1 MSIASQPIIEL
12 SQPLNHEQSKIE
24 PKKTKKSKKIL
35 VKKGQWSSQEDKLL
49 EQWVKTNG
57 PKNWEACGRFIQ
69 GRKGKQCREHWNNC
83 LNPELKKGNW
93 GPEEDF
99 LIMFFY
105 EKCKGSWKK
114 IIPLFDGRIENSIKN
129 RFYSQLRKHA
139 TKNMEAKER
148 KRMIAKIKLNELKK
162 YLNEALTE
170 TRNVLLKKTQMTPEQ
185 FELFLQKNEQKIKES
200 ISSNDSDLES
210 NESNEAEANLS
221 TNLGGTFGE
230 EDSVKNSFIHKRKRT
245 EDDSNSKDT
254 GINKSLEWEN
264 LEIFPKEKENS
275 EDLFEIKEI
284 ELDEDKSDNFYNFTS
299 SKDNGINKSL
309 EEENLE
315 FFPKEKENS
324 EGLFEIKEIELDE
337 DKSDNFYNFT
347 SSKDNGMI
355 CNEMPLNDLENNIN
369 IDELSFDNFELS
381 KNNYLKNI
389 YEEYDSKNKF
399 EIDNFVNIFEKKNFE
414 DAFNINFIKEE

>member
-24 PKKTKKSKKIL
+24 PKKTKKPKKSKKIS

-139 TKNMEAKER
+139 TKNMEAKDR

-170 TRNVLLKKTQMTPEQ
+170 TRNVLLKKTQMTQEQ
-185 FELFLQKNEQKIKES
+185 FELFLQKNEQKIKEN

-299 SKDNGINKSL
+299 SKDNG
-309 EEENLE
+309 
-315 FFPKEKENS
+315 
-324 EGLFEIKEIELDE
+324 
-337 DKSDNFYNFT
+337 
-347 SSKDNGMI
+347 MI

-389 YEEYDSKNKF
+389 FEEYDSKNKF

>member
-1 MSIASQPIIEL
+1 MSIASQQIIEL

-24 PKKTKKSKKIL
+24 PKKTKKSKKSKKIL

-139 TKNMEAKER
+139 TKNMEAKDR

-170 TRNVLLKKTQMTPEQ
+170 TRNVLLKKTQMTQEQ
-185 FELFLQKNEQKIKES
+185 FELFLQKNEQKIKEN

-299 SKDNGINKSL
+299 SKDNG
-309 EEENLE
+309 
-315 FFPKEKENS
+315 
-324 EGLFEIKEIELDE
+324 
-337 DKSDNFYNFT
+337 
-347 SSKDNGMI
+347 MI

-389 YEEYDSKNKF
+389 FEEYDSKNKF

-414 DAFNINFIKEE
+414 DAFNINFLKE

>member
-24 PKKTKKSKKIL
+24 PKKTKKSKKSKKIS

-105 EKCKGSWKK
+105 EKCKGGWKK

-139 TKNMEAKER
+139 TKNMEAKDR

-170 TRNVLLKKTQMTPEQ
+170 TRNVLLKKTQMTQEQ
-185 FELFLQKNEQKIKES
+185 FELFLQKNEQKIKEN

-299 SKDNGINKSL
+299 SKDNG
-309 EEENLE
+309 
-315 FFPKEKENS
+315 
-324 EGLFEIKEIELDE
+324 
-337 DKSDNFYNFT
+337 
-347 SSKDNGMI
+347 MI
-355 CNEMPLNDLENNIN
+355 CNEMPLNDIENNIN

-389 YEEYDSKNKF
+389 FEEYDSKNKY

>member
-1 MSIASQPIIEL
+1 MSIAYQPIIEL
-12 SQPLNHEQSKIE
+12 SLSSNNELIKIE
-24 PKKTKKSKKIL
+24 PKKTKKSKRSKKIP
-35 VKKGQWSSQEDKLL
+35 VKKGQWSAQEDKLL

-105 EKCKGSWKK
+105 EKCNGSWKK

-139 TKNMEAKER
+139 TKNMEAKDR
-148 KRMIAKIKLNELKK
+148 KKLIAKIKLNELKN

-170 TRNVLLKKTQMTPEQ
+170 TRNVLLKKTKMTQEQ
-185 FELFLQKNEQKIKES
+185 FDLFLKKNEQKLKDS
-200 ISSNDSDLES
+200 ISSMDTDSDNS
-210 NESNEAEANLS
+210 ESNEAEANLS
-221 TNLGGTFGE
+221 TNLGGSICEE
-230 EDSVKNSFIHKRKRT
+230 EDSDKKILSHKRKRS
-245 EDDSNSKDT
+245 EDDSDKN
-254 GINKSLEWEN
+254 INADCKS
-264 LEIFPKEKENS
+264 F
-275 EDLFEIKEI
+275 
-284 ELDEDKSDNFYNFTS
+284 
-299 SKDNGINKSL
+299 
-309 EEENLE
+309 EEEKLE
-315 FFPKEKENS
+315 FLRHDQENS

-337 DKSDNFYNFT
+337 DKSDNFYNYT

-355 CNEMPLNDLENNIN
+355 CNNEMPLNDIENDIN

-389 YEEYDSKNKF
+389 FEEYDSKNKL
-399 EIDNFVNIFEKKNFE
+399 ENDNFVNILEKKNFE
-414 DAFNINFIKEE
+414 VAFNTNFLKEE

>member
-24 PKKTKKSKKIL
+24 PKKTKKSKKSKKIS

-139 TKNMEAKER
+139 TKNMEAKDR

-210 NESNEAEANLS
+210 NEFNEAEANLS

-230 EDSVKNSFIHKRKRT
+230 EDSAKSSFIHKRKRT
-245 EDDSNSKDT
+245 EDDTN
-254 GINKSLEWEN
+254 
-264 LEIFPKEKENS
+264 
-275 EDLFEIKEI
+275 
-284 ELDEDKSDNFYNFTS
+284 

-315 FFPKEKENS
+315 FFHKKKENS

-355 CNEMPLNDLENNIN
+355 CNEMPLNDIENNIN

-389 YEEYDSKNKF
+389 FEEYDSKNKF

>member
-24 PKKTKKSKKIL
+24 PKKTKKSKRSKKIP
-35 VKKGQWSSQEDKLL
+35 VKKGQWSAQEDKLL

-139 TKNMEAKER
+139 TKNMEAKDR

-170 TRNVLLKKTQMTPEQ
+170 TRNVLLKKTQMTQEQ
-185 FELFLQKNEQKIKES
+185 FELFLQKNEQKIKEN

-299 SKDNGINKSL
+299 SKDNG
-309 EEENLE
+309 
-315 FFPKEKENS
+315 
-324 EGLFEIKEIELDE
+324 
-337 DKSDNFYNFT
+337 
-347 SSKDNGMI
+347 MI
-355 CNEMPLNDLENNIN
+355 CNEMPLNGIENNIN

-389 YEEYDSKNKF
+389 FEEYDSKNKF

-414 DAFNINFIKEE
+414 DAFNINFLKE

>member
-12 SQPLNHEQSKIE
+12 SLSPSNELIKIE
-24 PKKTKKSKKIL
+24 PKKTKKSKRSKKIP
-35 VKKGQWSSQEDKLL
+35 VKKGQWSAQEDKLL

-105 EKCKGSWKK
+105 EKCNGSWKK

-139 TKNMEAKER
+139 TKNMEAKDR
-148 KRMIAKIKLNELKK
+148 KKLIAKIKLNELKN

-170 TRNVLLKKTQMTPEQ
+170 TRNVLLKKTKMTQEQ
-185 FELFLQKNEQKIKES
+185 FDLFLKKNEQKLKES
-200 ISSNDSDLES
+200 ISSMDSDS
-210 NESNEAEANLS
+210 DNSESNEAEANLS
-221 TNLGGTFGE
+221 TNLGGSICEE
-230 EDSVKNSFIHKRKRT
+230 EDSDKKILSHKRKRS
-245 EDDSNSKDT
+245 EDDSNKNT
-254 GINKSLEWEN
+254 NAACKS
-264 LEIFPKEKENS
+264 F
-275 EDLFEIKEI
+275 
-284 ELDEDKSDNFYNFTS
+284 
-299 SKDNGINKSL
+299 
-309 EEENLE
+309 EEEKLE
-315 FFPKEKENS
+315 FLRHEQENS

-337 DKSDNFYNFT
+337 DKSDNFYNYT
-347 SSKDNGMI
+347 SSKDNGI
-355 CNEMPLNDLENNIN
+355 INNEMPLNDIENDIN

-389 YEEYDSKNKF
+389 FEEYDSKNKL
-399 EIDNFVNIFEKKNFE
+399 ENDNFVNILEKKNFE
-414 DAFNINFIKEE
+414 VAFNTNFLKEE

>member
-24 PKKTKKSKKIL
+24 PKKTKKSKKSKKIL

-139 TKNMEAKER
+139 TKNMEAKDR

-170 TRNVLLKKTQMTPEQ
+170 TRNVLLKKTQMTQEQ
-185 FELFLQKNEQKIKES
+185 FELFLQKNEQKIKEN

-210 NESNEAEANLS
+210 NEFNEAEANLS

-230 EDSVKNSFIHKRKRT
+230 EDSAKSSFIHKRKRT
-245 EDDSNSKDT
+245 EDDTN
-254 GINKSLEWEN
+254 
-264 LEIFPKEKENS
+264 
-275 EDLFEIKEI
+275 
-284 ELDEDKSDNFYNFTS
+284 

-315 FFPKEKENS
+315 FFHKKKENS

-355 CNEMPLNDLENNIN
+355 CNEMPLNDIENNIN

-389 YEEYDSKNKF
+389 FEEYDSKNKF

-414 DAFNINFIKEE
+414 DAFNINFLKE

>member
-12 SQPLNHEQSKIE
+12 SLSPNNELIKIE
-24 PKKTKKSKKIL
+24 PKKTKKSKRSKKIP
-35 VKKGQWSSQEDKLL
+35 VKKGQWSAQEDKLL

-105 EKCKGSWKK
+105 EKCNGSWKK

-139 TKNMEAKER
+139 TKNMEAKDR
-148 KRMIAKIKLNELKK
+148 KKLIAKIKLNELKN

-170 TRNVLLKKTQMTPEQ
+170 TRNVLLKKTKMTQEQ
-185 FELFLQKNEQKIKES
+185 FDLFLKKNEQKLKDS
-200 ISSNDSDLES
+200 ISSMDSDS
-210 NESNEAEANLS
+210 DNSESNEAEANLS
-221 TNLGGTFGE
+221 TNLGGSICGE
-230 EDSVKNSFIHKRKRT
+230 EDSDKKILCQKRKRS
-245 EDDSNSKDT
+245 EDDSDKNT
-254 GINKSLEWEN
+254 NAACKS
-264 LEIFPKEKENS
+264 F
-275 EDLFEIKEI
+275 
-284 ELDEDKSDNFYNFTS
+284 
-299 SKDNGINKSL
+299 
-309 EEENLE
+309 EEEKLE
-315 FFPKEKENS
+315 FLRHEQENS

-337 DKSDNFYNFT
+337 DKSDNFYNYT
-347 SSKDNGMI
+347 SSKDNGI
-355 CNEMPLNDLENNIN
+355 INNEMPLNDIENDIN

-389 YEEYDSKNKF
+389 FEEYNSKSKLEN
-399 EIDNFVNIFEKKNFE
+399 DNFVNILEKKNFE
-414 DAFNINFIKEE
+414 VAFNTNFLKEE

>member
-24 PKKTKKSKKIL
+24 PKKTKKSKKSKKIS

-139 TKNMEAKER
+139 TKNMEAKDR

-170 TRNVLLKKTQMTPEQ
+170 TRNVLLKKTQMTQEQ
-185 FELFLQKNEQKIKES
+185 FELFLQKNEQKIKEN

-284 ELDEDKSDNFYNFTS
+284 ELDEDKSDNFYNYTS
-299 SKDNGINKSL
+299 SKDNGIIN
-309 EEENLE
+309 
-315 FFPKEKENS
+315 
-324 EGLFEIKEIELDE
+324 
-337 DKSDNFYNFT
+337 
-347 SSKDNGMI
+347 
-355 CNEMPLNDLENNIN
+355 NEMPLNDIENDIN

-414 DAFNINFIKEE
+414 DALNINFLKE

>member
-1 MSIASQPIIEL
+1 MSIASQPFIEL
-12 SQPLNHEQSKIE
+12 SQPLNNEQSKIE
-24 PKKTKKSKKIL
+24 QKKTKKSKKSKKIS

-129 RFYSQLRKHA
+129 RFYSELRKHA
-139 TKNMEAKER
+139 TKNMEAKDR

-210 NESNEAEANLS
+210 NEFNEAEANLS

-230 EDSVKNSFIHKRKRT
+230 EDSAKSSFIHKRKRT
-245 EDDSNSKDT
+245 EDDTN
-254 GINKSLEWEN
+254 
-264 LEIFPKEKENS
+264 
-275 EDLFEIKEI
+275 
-284 ELDEDKSDNFYNFTS
+284 

-315 FFPKEKENS
+315 FFHKKKENS

-355 CNEMPLNDLENNIN
+355 CNEMPLNDIDNNIN

-389 YEEYDSKNKF
+389 FEEYDSKKKF

-414 DAFNINFIKEE
+414 DAFNINFLKE

>member
-1 MSIASQPIIEL
+1 MSIASQPFIEL
-12 SQPLNHEQSKIE
+12 SHSLNNEQSKIE
-24 PKKTKKSKKIL
+24 QKKTKKSKKSKKIS

-139 TKNMEAKER
+139 TKNMEAKDR
-148 KRMIAKIKLNELKK
+148 KRMIAKIKLNELKN

-200 ISSNDSDLES
+200 ISSTDSDLES
-210 NESNEAEANLS
+210 NEFNEAEANLS

-230 EDSVKNSFIHKRKRT
+230 EDSAKSSFIHKRKRT
-245 EDDSNSKDT
+245 EDDTNSR
-254 GINKSLEWEN
+254 
-264 LEIFPKEKENS
+264 
-275 EDLFEIKEI
+275 
-284 ELDEDKSDNFYNFTS
+284 
-299 SKDNGINKSL
+299 DNGINKSL

-315 FFPKEKENS
+315 IFPKEKENS

-355 CNEMPLNDLENNIN
+355 CNEMPLNDIENNIN

-389 YEEYDSKNKF
+389 FEEYDSKNKF

-414 DAFNINFIKEE
+414 DAFNINFLKE

>member
-24 PKKTKKSKKIL
+24 PKKTKKSKKSKKIS

-139 TKNMEAKER
+139 TKNMEAKDR

-170 TRNVLLKKTQMTPEQ
+170 TRNVLLKKTQMTQEQ
-185 FELFLQKNEQKIKES
+185 FELFLQKNEQKIKEN

-230 EDSVKNSFIHKRKRT
+230 EDSVKNCFIHKRKRT

-299 SKDNGINKSL
+299 SKDNG
-309 EEENLE
+309 
-315 FFPKEKENS
+315 
-324 EGLFEIKEIELDE
+324 
-337 DKSDNFYNFT
+337 
-347 SSKDNGMI
+347 MI

-389 YEEYDSKNKF
+389 FEEYDSKNKF

>member
-12 SQPLNHEQSKIE
+12 SQPLNNEQSKIE
-24 PKKTKKSKKIL
+24 PKKTKKSKKTKKIS

-129 RFYSQLRKHA
+129 RFYSELRKHA
-139 TKNMEAKER
+139 TKNMEAKDR

-210 NESNEAEANLS
+210 NEFNEAEANLS

-230 EDSVKNSFIHKRKRT
+230 EDSAKSSFIHKRKRT
-245 EDDSNSKDT
+245 EDDTN
-254 GINKSLEWEN
+254 
-264 LEIFPKEKENS
+264 
-275 EDLFEIKEI
+275 
-284 ELDEDKSDNFYNFTS
+284 

-355 CNEMPLNDLENNIN
+355 CNEMPLNDIENNIN

-389 YEEYDSKNKF
+389 FEEYDSKNKF

-414 DAFNINFIKEE
+414 DAFNINFLKE

>member
-24 PKKTKKSKKIL
+24 PKKTKKSKKSKKIL

-114 IIPLFDGRIENSIKN
+114 IIPLFDGRIENSLKN

-139 TKNMEAKER
+139 TKNMEAKDR

-210 NESNEAEANLS
+210 NEFNEAEANLS

-230 EDSVKNSFIHKRKRT
+230 EDSAKSSFIHKRKRT
-245 EDDSNSKDT
+245 EDDTN
-254 GINKSLEWEN
+254 
-264 LEIFPKEKENS
+264 
-275 EDLFEIKEI
+275 
-284 ELDEDKSDNFYNFTS
+284 

-315 FFPKEKENS
+315 FFHKKKENS

-347 SSKDNGMI
+347 SSKDNCMI
-355 CNEMPLNDLENNIN
+355 CNEMPLNDIENNIN

-389 YEEYDSKNKF
+389 LEEYDSKNKF

-414 DAFNINFIKEE
+414 DAFNINFLKE

>member
-24 PKKTKKSKKIL
+24 PKKTKKSKKSKKIS

-139 TKNMEAKER
+139 TKNMEAKDR

-170 TRNVLLKKTQMTPEQ
+170 TRNVLLKKTQMTQEQ
-185 FELFLQKNEQKIKES
+185 FELFLQKNEQKIKEN

-264 LEIFPKEKENS
+264 LEIFPEEKENS
-275 EDLFEIKEI
+275 ED
-284 ELDEDKSDNFYNFTS
+284 
-299 SKDNGINKSL
+299 
-309 EEENLE
+309 
-315 FFPKEKENS
+315 
-324 EGLFEIKEIELDE
+324 LFEIKEIELDE

-389 YEEYDSKNKF
+389 FEEYDSKNKF

>member
-1 MSIASQPIIEL
+1 MSIASQPFIEL
-12 SQPLNHEQSKIE
+12 SQPLNNEQSKIE
-24 PKKTKKSKKIL
+24 QKKTKKSKKSKKIS

-129 RFYSQLRKHA
+129 RFYSELRKHA
-139 TKNMEAKER
+139 TKNMEAKDR

-210 NESNEAEANLS
+210 NEFNEAEANLS

-230 EDSVKNSFIHKRKRT
+230 EDSAKSSFIHKRKRT
-245 EDDSNSKDT
+245 EDDTN
-254 GINKSLEWEN
+254 
-264 LEIFPKEKENS
+264 
-275 EDLFEIKEI
+275 
-284 ELDEDKSDNFYNFTS
+284 

-315 FFPKEKENS
+315 FFHKKKENS

-355 CNEMPLNDLENNIN
+355 CNEIPLNDIENNIN

-389 YEEYDSKNKF
+389 FEEYDSKNKF

-414 DAFNINFIKEE
+414 DAFNINFLKE

>member
-1 MSIASQPIIEL
+1 MSITSQPIIEL

-24 PKKTKKSKKIL
+24 PKKTKKSKKSKKIL

-139 TKNMEAKER
+139 TKNMEAKDR

-170 TRNVLLKKTQMTPEQ
+170 TRNVLLKKTQMTQEQ
-185 FELFLQKNEQKIKES
+185 FELFLQKNEQKIKEN

-275 EDLFEIKEI
+275 EDLV
-284 ELDEDKSDNFYNFTS
+284 
-299 SKDNGINKSL
+299 
-309 EEENLE
+309 
-315 FFPKEKENS
+315 
-324 EGLFEIKEIELDE
+324 EIKEIELDE

-389 YEEYDSKNKF
+389 FEEYDSKNKF

>member
-24 PKKTKKSKKIL
+24 PKKTKKSKKSKKIL

-139 TKNMEAKER
+139 TKNMEAKDR

-185 FELFLQKNEQKIKES
+185 FELFLQKNEQKIKEN

-210 NESNEAEANLS
+210 NEFNEAEANLS

-230 EDSVKNSFIHKRKRT
+230 EDSAKSSFIHKRKRT
-245 EDDSNSKDT
+245 EDDTN
-254 GINKSLEWEN
+254 
-264 LEIFPKEKENS
+264 
-275 EDLFEIKEI
+275 
-284 ELDEDKSDNFYNFTS
+284 

-315 FFPKEKENS
+315 FFHKKKENS

-355 CNEMPLNDLENNIN
+355 CNEMPLNDIENNIN

-389 YEEYDSKNKF
+389 FEEYDSKNKF

-414 DAFNINFIKEE
+414 DAFNINFLKE

>member
-24 PKKTKKSKKIL
+24 PKKTKKSKKSKKIS

-139 TKNMEAKER
+139 TKNMEAKDR

-230 EDSVKNSFIHKRKRT
+230 EDSAKNSFIHKRKRT
-245 EDDSNSKDT
+245 EDDTN
-254 GINKSLEWEN
+254 
-264 LEIFPKEKENS
+264 
-275 EDLFEIKEI
+275 
-284 ELDEDKSDNFYNFTS
+284 

-315 FFPKEKENS
+315 IFPKEKENS

-355 CNEMPLNDLENNIN
+355 CNEMPLNDIENNIN

-389 YEEYDSKNKF
+389 FEEYDSKNKF

-414 DAFNINFIKEE
+414 DAFNINFLKE

>member
-24 PKKTKKSKKIL
+24 PKKTKKSKKSKKIS

-139 TKNMEAKER
+139 TKNMEAKDR

-170 TRNVLLKKTQMTPEQ
+170 TRNVLLKKTQMTQEQ
-185 FELFLQKNEQKIKES
+185 FELFLQKNEQKIKEN

-264 LEIFPKEKENS
+264 SEIFPKEKENS
-275 EDLFEIKEI
+275 ED
-284 ELDEDKSDNFYNFTS
+284 
-299 SKDNGINKSL
+299 
-309 EEENLE
+309 
-315 FFPKEKENS
+315 
-324 EGLFEIKEIELDE
+324 LFEIKEIELDE

-389 YEEYDSKNKF
+389 FEEYDSKNKF

>member
-12 SQPLNHEQSKIE
+12 SLSPSNELIKIE
-24 PKKTKKSKKIL
+24 PKKTKKSKRSKKIP
-35 VKKGQWSSQEDKLL
+35 VKKGQWSAQEDKLL

-105 EKCKGSWKK
+105 EKCNGSWKK

-129 RFYSQLRKHA
+129 RFYSQLRKYA
-139 TKNMEAKER
+139 TKNMEAKDR
-148 KRMIAKIKLNELKK
+148 KKLIAKIKLNELKN

-170 TRNVLLKKTQMTPEQ
+170 TRNVLLKKTKMTQEQ
-185 FELFLQKNEQKIKES
+185 FDLFLKKNEQKLKDS
-200 ISSNDSDLES
+200 ISSMDSDS
-210 NESNEAEANLS
+210 DNSESNEAEANLS
-221 TNLGGTFGE
+221 TNLGGSICEE
-230 EDSVKNSFIHKRKRT
+230 EDSDKKILSHKRKRS
-245 EDDSNSKDT
+245 EDDSDKNT
-254 GINKSLEWEN
+254 NAACKS
-264 LEIFPKEKENS
+264 F
-275 EDLFEIKEI
+275 
-284 ELDEDKSDNFYNFTS
+284 
-299 SKDNGINKSL
+299 
-309 EEENLE
+309 EEEKLE
-315 FFPKEKENS
+315 FLRHEQENS

-337 DKSDNFYNFT
+337 DKSDNFYNYT

-355 CNEMPLNDLENNIN
+355 CNDMPLNDIENDIN

-389 YEEYDSKNKF
+389 FEEYDSKNKL
-399 EIDNFVNIFEKKNFE
+399 EIDNFVNILEKKNFE
-414 DAFNINFIKEE
+414 VAFNTNFLKEE

>member
-12 SQPLNHEQSKIE
+12 SLSPSNELIKIE
-24 PKKTKKSKKIL
+24 PKKTKKSKRSKKIP
-35 VKKGQWSSQEDKLL
+35 VKKGQWSAQEDKLL

-83 LNPELKKGNW
+83 LNPGLKKGNW

-105 EKCKGSWKK
+105 EKCNGSWKK

-139 TKNMEAKER
+139 TKNMEAKDR
-148 KRMIAKIKLNELKK
+148 KKLIAKIKLNELKN

-170 TRNVLLKKTQMTPEQ
+170 TRNVLLKKTKMTQEQ
-185 FELFLQKNEQKIKES
+185 FELFLKKNEQKLKDS
-200 ISSNDSDLES
+200 ISSMDTESDNS
-210 NESNEAEANLS
+210 ESNEAEANLS
-221 TNLGGTFGE
+221 TNLGGSICEE
-230 EDSVKNSFIHKRKRT
+230 EDSDKKILSHKRKRS
-245 EDDSNSKDT
+245 EDDSDKNT
-254 GINKSLEWEN
+254 NAACKS
-264 LEIFPKEKENS
+264 F
-275 EDLFEIKEI
+275 
-284 ELDEDKSDNFYNFTS
+284 
-299 SKDNGINKSL
+299 
-309 EEENLE
+309 EEEKLE
-315 FFPKEKENS
+315 FLRHEQENS

-337 DKSDNFYNFT
+337 DKSGNFYNYT

-355 CNEMPLNDLENNIN
+355 CNGMPLNDIENDIN
-369 IDELSFDNFELS
+369 IDELSFGNFELS

-389 YEEYDSKNKF
+389 FEEYDSKNKL
-399 EIDNFVNIFEKKNFE
+399 ENDNFVNILEKKNFE
-414 DAFNINFIKEE
+414 VAFNTNFLKEE

>member
-1 MSIASQPIIEL
+1 MSIASQPFIEL
-12 SQPLNHEQSKIE
+12 SQPLNNEQSKIE
-24 PKKTKKSKKIL
+24 QKKTKKSKKSKKIS

-139 TKNMEAKER
+139 TKNMEAKDR

-230 EDSVKNSFIHKRKRT
+230 EDSAKSSFIHKRKRT
-245 EDDSNSKDT
+245 EDDTN
-254 GINKSLEWEN
+254 
-264 LEIFPKEKENS
+264 
-275 EDLFEIKEI
+275 
-284 ELDEDKSDNFYNFTS
+284 

-315 FFPKEKENS
+315 IFPKEKENS

-337 DKSDNFYNFT
+337 DKSDNFYYFT

-355 CNEMPLNDLENNIN
+355 CNEMPLNDIENNIN

-389 YEEYDSKNKF
+389 FEEYDSKNKF

-414 DAFNINFIKEE
+414 DAFNINFLKE

>member
-24 PKKTKKSKKIL
+24 PKKTKKSKKSKKIS

-105 EKCKGSWKK
+105 EKCNGSWKK

-139 TKNMEAKER
+139 TKNMEAKDR
-148 KRMIAKIKLNELKK
+148 KKLIAKIKLNELKN

-170 TRNVLLKKTQMTPEQ
+170 TRNVLLKKTKMTQEQ
-185 FELFLQKNEQKIKES
+185 FDLFLKKNEQKLKDS
-200 ISSNDSDLES
+200 ISSMDTESDNS
-210 NESNEAEANLS
+210 ESNEAEANLS
-221 TNLGGTFGE
+221 TNLGGSICEE
-230 EDSVKNSFIHKRKRT
+230 EDSDKKILSHKRKRS
-245 EDDSNSKDT
+245 EDDSDKN
-254 GINKSLEWEN
+254 INAACKS
-264 LEIFPKEKENS
+264 F
-275 EDLFEIKEI
+275 
-284 ELDEDKSDNFYNFTS
+284 
-299 SKDNGINKSL
+299 
-309 EEENLE
+309 EEEKLE
-315 FFPKEKENS
+315 FLRHEQENS

-337 DKSDNFYNFT
+337 DKSGNFYNYT

-355 CNEMPLNDLENNIN
+355 CNGMPLNDIENDIN

-389 YEEYDSKNKF
+389 FEEYDSKNKL
-399 EIDNFVNIFEKKNFE
+399 EIDNFVNILEKKNFE
-414 DAFNINFIKEE
+414 VAFNTNFLKEE

>member
-24 PKKTKKSKKIL
+24 PKKTKKSKKSKKIL

-139 TKNMEAKER
+139 TKNMEAKDR

-210 NESNEAEANLS
+210 NEFNEAEANLS

-230 EDSVKNSFIHKRKRT
+230 EDSAKSSFIHKRKRT
-245 EDDSNSKDT
+245 EDD
-254 GINKSLEWEN
+254 IN
-264 LEIFPKEKENS
+264 
-275 EDLFEIKEI
+275 
-284 ELDEDKSDNFYNFTS
+284 

-315 FFPKEKENS
+315 FFHKKKENY

-355 CNEMPLNDLENNIN
+355 CNEMPLNDIENNIN

-389 YEEYDSKNKF
+389 FEEYDSKNKF

-414 DAFNINFIKEE
+414 DAFNINFLKE

>member
-1 MSIASQPIIEL
+1 MSIASQPFIEL
-12 SQPLNHEQSKIE
+12 SHSLNNEQSKIE
-24 PKKTKKSKKIL
+24 QKKTKKSKKSKKIS

-139 TKNMEAKER
+139 TKNMEAKDR

-170 TRNVLLKKTQMTPEQ
+170 TRNVLLKKTQMTQEQ
-185 FELFLQKNEQKIKES
+185 FELFLQKNEQKIKEN

-299 SKDNGINKSL
+299 SKDNG
-309 EEENLE
+309 
-315 FFPKEKENS
+315 
-324 EGLFEIKEIELDE
+324 
-337 DKSDNFYNFT
+337 
-347 SSKDNGMI
+347 MI

-389 YEEYDSKNKF
+389 FEEYDSKNKF

>member
-1 MSIASQPIIEL
+1 MSIASQPFIEL
-12 SQPLNHEQSKIE
+12 SQPLNNEQSKIE
-24 PKKTKKSKKIL
+24 QKKTKKSKKSKKIS

-129 RFYSQLRKHA
+129 RFYSELRKHA
-139 TKNMEAKER
+139 TKNMEAKDR

-170 TRNVLLKKTQMTPEQ
+170 TRNVLLKKTQMTQEQ
-185 FELFLQKNEQKIKES
+185 FELFLQKNEQKIKEN

-299 SKDNGINKSL
+299 SKDNG
-309 EEENLE
+309 
-315 FFPKEKENS
+315 
-324 EGLFEIKEIELDE
+324 
-337 DKSDNFYNFT
+337 
-347 SSKDNGMI
+347 MI

-389 YEEYDSKNKF
+389 FEEYDSKNKF

>member
-12 SQPLNHEQSKIE
+12 SLSPSNELIKIE
-24 PKKTKKSKKIL
+24 PKKTKKSKRSKKIPL
-35 VKKGQWSSQEDKLL
+35 KKGQWSAQEDKLL

-105 EKCKGSWKK
+105 EKCNGSWKK

-139 TKNMEAKER
+139 TKNMEAKDR
-148 KRMIAKIKLNELKK
+148 KKLIAKIKLNELKN

-170 TRNVLLKKTQMTPEQ
+170 TRNVLLKKTKMTQEQ
-185 FELFLQKNEQKIKES
+185 FELFLKKNEQKLKDS
-200 ISSNDSDLES
+200 ISSMDTDSDNS
-210 NESNEAEANLS
+210 ESNEAEANLS
-221 TNLGGTFGE
+221 TNLGGSICEE
-230 EDSVKNSFIHKRKRT
+230 EDSDKKILCQKRKRS
-245 EDDSNSKDT
+245 EDDSDKN
-254 GINKSLEWEN
+254 INADCKS
-264 LEIFPKEKENS
+264 F
-275 EDLFEIKEI
+275 
-284 ELDEDKSDNFYNFTS
+284 
-299 SKDNGINKSL
+299 
-309 EEENLE
+309 EEEKLE
-315 FFPKEKENS
+315 FLRHEQENS

-337 DKSDNFYNFT
+337 DKSDNFYNYT
-347 SSKDNGMI
+347 SSKDKGII
-355 CNEMPLNDLENNIN
+355 CNEMPLNDIENDIN

-389 YEEYDSKNKF
+389 FEEYNSKSKLEN
-399 EIDNFVNIFEKKNFE
+399 DNFVNILEKKNFE
-414 DAFNINFIKEE
+414 VAFNTNFLKEE

>member
-24 PKKTKKSKKIL
+24 PKKTKKSKKTKKIS

-139 TKNMEAKER
+139 TKNMEAKDR

-170 TRNVLLKKTQMTPEQ
+170 TRNVLLKKTQMTQEQ
-185 FELFLQKNEQKIKES
+185 FELFLQKNEQKIKEN

-230 EDSVKNSFIHKRKRT
+230 KDSVKNSFIHKRKRT

-299 SKDNGINKSL
+299 SKDNG
-309 EEENLE
+309 
-315 FFPKEKENS
+315 
-324 EGLFEIKEIELDE
+324 
-337 DKSDNFYNFT
+337 
-347 SSKDNGMI
+347 MI

-389 YEEYDSKNKF
+389 FEEYDSKNKF

>member
-24 PKKTKKSKKIL
+24 PKKTKKSKKFKKIL

-139 TKNMEAKER
+139 TKNMEAKDR

-170 TRNVLLKKTQMTPEQ
+170 TRNVLLKKTQMTQEQ
-185 FELFLQKNEQKIKES
+185 FELFLQKNEQKIKEN

-299 SKDNGINKSL
+299 SKDNG
-309 EEENLE
+309 
-315 FFPKEKENS
+315 
-324 EGLFEIKEIELDE
+324 
-337 DKSDNFYNFT
+337 
-347 SSKDNGMI
+347 MI

-389 YEEYDSKNKF
+389 FEEYDSKNKF

>member
-24 PKKTKKSKKIL
+24 PKKTKKSKKSKKIS

-139 TKNMEAKER
+139 TKNMEAKDR

-170 TRNVLLKKTQMTPEQ
+170 TRNVLLKKTQMTQEQ
-185 FELFLQKNEQKIKES
+185 FELFLQKNEQKIKEN

-299 SKDNGINKSL
+299 SKDNG
-309 EEENLE
+309 
-315 FFPKEKENS
+315 
-324 EGLFEIKEIELDE
+324 
-337 DKSDNFYNFT
+337 
-347 SSKDNGMI
+347 MI

-389 YEEYDSKNKF
+389 FEEYDSKNKF

-414 DAFNINFIKEE
+414 DAFNINFLKE

>member
-12 SQPLNHEQSKIE
+12 SLSPSNELIKIE
-24 PKKTKKSKKIL
+24 PKKTKKSKRSKKIP
-35 VKKGQWSSQEDKLL
+35 VKKGQWSAQEDKLL

-105 EKCKGSWKK
+105 EKCNGSWKK

-139 TKNMEAKER
+139 TKNMEAKDR
-148 KRMIAKIKLNELKK
+148 KKLIAKIKLNELKN

-170 TRNVLLKKTQMTPEQ
+170 TRNVLLKKTKMTQEQ
-185 FELFLQKNEQKIKES
+185 FDLFLKKNEQKLKDS
-200 ISSNDSDLES
+200 ISSMDTESDNS
-210 NESNEAEANLS
+210 ESNEAEANLS
-221 TNLGGTFGE
+221 TNLGGSICEE
-230 EDSVKNSFIHKRKRT
+230 EDSDKKILSHKRKRS
-245 EDDSNSKDT
+245 EDDSDKNT
-254 GINKSLEWEN
+254 NAACKS
-264 LEIFPKEKENS
+264 F
-275 EDLFEIKEI
+275 
-284 ELDEDKSDNFYNFTS
+284 
-299 SKDNGINKSL
+299 
-309 EEENLE
+309 EEEKLE
-315 FFPKEKENS
+315 FLRHEQENS

-337 DKSDNFYNFT
+337 DKSDNFYNYT
-347 SSKDNGMI
+347 SSKDNGI
-355 CNEMPLNDLENNIN
+355 ISNEMPLNDIENDIN

-389 YEEYDSKNKF
+389 FEEYDSKNKL
-399 EIDNFVNIFEKKNFE
+399 EIDNFVNILEKKNFE
-414 DAFNINFIKEE
+414 VAFNTNFLKEE

>member
-24 PKKTKKSKKIL
+24 PKKTKKSKKSKKIL

-129 RFYSQLRKHA
+129 RFYSQLRKYA
-139 TKNMEAKER
+139 TKNMEAKDR

-170 TRNVLLKKTQMTPEQ
+170 TRNVLLKKTQMTQEQ
-185 FELFLQKNEQKIKES
+185 FELFLQKNEQKIKEN

-299 SKDNGINKSL
+299 SKDNG
-309 EEENLE
+309 
-315 FFPKEKENS
+315 
-324 EGLFEIKEIELDE
+324 
-337 DKSDNFYNFT
+337 
-347 SSKDNGMI
+347 MI

-389 YEEYDSKNKF
+389 FEEYDSKNKF

-414 DAFNINFIKEE
+414 DAFNINFLKE

>member
-24 PKKTKKSKKIL
+24 PKKTKKSKKSKKIS

-139 TKNMEAKER
+139 TKNMEAKDR

-170 TRNVLLKKTQMTPEQ
+170 TRNVLLKKTQMTQEQ

-210 NESNEAEANLS
+210 NEFNEAEANLS

-230 EDSVKNSFIHKRKRT
+230 EDSAKSSFIHKRKRT
-245 EDDSNSKDT
+245 EDDTN
-254 GINKSLEWEN
+254 
-264 LEIFPKEKENS
+264 
-275 EDLFEIKEI
+275 
-284 ELDEDKSDNFYNFTS
+284 

-315 FFPKEKENS
+315 FFHKKKENS

-389 YEEYDSKNKF
+389 FEEYDSKNKF

-414 DAFNINFIKEE
+414 DAFNINFLKE

>member
-24 PKKTKKSKKIL
+24 PKKTKKSKKSKKIL

-139 TKNMEAKER
+139 TKNMEAKDR

-185 FELFLQKNEQKIKES
+185 FELFLHKNEQKIKES

-210 NESNEAEANLS
+210 NEFNEAEANLS

-230 EDSVKNSFIHKRKRT
+230 EDSAKNSFIHKRKRT
-245 EDDSNSKDT
+245 EDDTN
-254 GINKSLEWEN
+254 
-264 LEIFPKEKENS
+264 
-275 EDLFEIKEI
+275 
-284 ELDEDKSDNFYNFTS
+284 

-315 FFPKEKENS
+315 FFHKKKENS

-355 CNEMPLNDLENNIN
+355 CNEMPLNDIENNIN

-389 YEEYDSKNKF
+389 FEEYDSKNKF

-414 DAFNINFIKEE
+414 DAFNINFLKE

>member
-24 PKKTKKSKKIL
+24 PKKTKKSKKSKKIS

-139 TKNMEAKER
+139 TKNMEAKDR
-148 KRMIAKIKLNELKK
+148 KRMIAKIKLNELKN

-170 TRNVLLKKTQMTPEQ
+170 TRNVLLKKTQMTQEQ
-185 FELFLQKNEQKIKES
+185 FELFLQKNEQKIKEN

-299 SKDNGINKSL
+299 SKDNG
-309 EEENLE
+309 
-315 FFPKEKENS
+315 
-324 EGLFEIKEIELDE
+324 
-337 DKSDNFYNFT
+337 
-347 SSKDNGMI
+347 MI

-389 YEEYDSKNKF
+389 FEKYDSKNKF